1 MPNSCYY
8 KIAGKISEWLDSLQ
22 DTKIK
27 CNASL
32 LIKKLMNF
40 KMKPDRTL
48 VSFDVTSL
56 YTNVPV
62 IEAIHLAAER
72 LYQLEDGK
80 PEVEKEVLIELA
92 KLACSNVI
100 MSTPNGYHKQ
110 IDGLAMGSQPAPQL
124 ANLWLSQFEDDIKDK
139 V

>member
-1 MPNSCYY
+1 MF
-8 KIAGKISEWLDSLQ
+8 ISIQ
-22 DTKIK
+22 I
-27 CNASL
+27 
-32 LIKKLMNF
+32 
-40 KMKPDRTL
+40 
-48 VSFDVTSL
+48 VSFDVSSL

-80 PEVEKEVLIELA
+80 PEVEKEGFIELA

-110 IDGLAMGSQPAPQL
+110 IDGLAMGSQPALRL
-124 ANLWLSQFEDDIKDK
+124 ANLWLSQFEDDIKDEAEIFTRYVDDILLDIRK
-139 V
+139 DDAEERLLKINNLHQNLKFTI